1 MPFYRRYRNHDQSDY
16 ARGQSLGD
24 LRDFLKNYFE
34 NIKQVLKLIKI
45 LFLSWKIWSLYVRRR
60 VGDLVD
66 FLRDFKEFR
75 EAKYAEP
82 QEKAFKIKK
91 TSRHSTAIFSNNKLG
106 LIRILLIIWMTSS
119 IKRLK
124 KLKQEK
130 SSLSKTHS
138 ISSSKSQI
146 VETEVW
152 N

>member
-24 LRDFLKNYFE
+24 LRDYLKNYFE
-34 NIKQVLKLIKI
+34 NIKQALKLIKI

-60 VGDLVD
+60 AGDLVD

-91 TSRHSTAIFSNNKLG
+91 NITSFYRYIFE
-106 LIRILLIIWMTSS
+106 
-119 IKRLK
+119 
-124 KLKQEK
+124 Q
-130 SSLSKTHS
+130 
-138 ISSSKSQI
+138 
-146 VETEVW
+146 
-152 N
+152 